1 MRYSLLPLL
10 LLLLASCG
18 RADRMRHMLE
28 QAEWMNR
35 HDSLFTSDS
44 VGRALVR
51 YYDHWWHPADL
62 RLRAYYM
69 LGCAYRDM
77 GNAPRALENYQ
88 LAVAQVD
95 TLHAPDSTLN
105 RLMRVHSQMS
115 RIYLLQRLPELEEQE
130 LQTAERLAWRS
141 RDTLSALIFEEWM
154 CNMLCNKGK
163 YNACLKE
170 TRKLQKKY
178 LKCNYENEALLA
190 NALCIKSYL
199 ATGQFT
205 KVMPCLRAYEGCDYF
220 HTNPEKIDGGTSS
233 ASIFKGLY
241 YIGVRQPDSAEF
253 YFYDALSRS
262 ETDQYE
268 LLIYKGL
275 FQSYS
280 LQHNIDSVLKYTHLY
295 TKVKESQYDEELSMG
310 SIQAKALYDYST
322 EKQIA
327 ERRKEGNTRL
337 ALSLLATVLVATFTI
352 VVSLYRNEKRKREI
366 SELHREYERV
376 RRELEKTEGA
386 LATLNRERDG
396 DKEYVDEILRNK
408 EELRTHIAYL
418 ERELL
423 KRNRSK
429 GDVDLSETEI
439 VQKFRKAR
447 EHGMT
452 GKYKLID
459 EDWKQLRNTVE
470 AIYPT
475 FFEAMNARKPLSS
488 KDYKI
493 CLLVKARFSPSDIN
507 ILMGQTDS
515 YSTQAKKR
523 LHKKVFGFEGTA
535 ADFEKKI
542 NQE

>member
-1 MRYSLLPLL
+1 
-10 LLLLASCG
+10 
-18 RADRMRHMLE
+18 
-28 QAEWMNR
+28 
-35 HDSLFTSDS
+35 
-44 VGRALVR
+44 
-51 YYDHWWHPADL
+51 
-62 RLRAYYM
+62 
-69 LGCAYRDM
+69 
-77 GNAPRALENYQ
+77 
-88 LAVAQVD
+88 
-95 TLHAPDSTLN
+95 
-105 RLMRVHSQMS
+105 
-115 RIYLLQRLPELEEQE
+115 
-130 LQTAERLAWRS
+130 
-141 RDTLSALIFEEWM
+141 
-154 CNMLCNKGK
+154 
-163 YNACLKE
+163 
-170 TRKLQKKY
+170 
-178 LKCNYENEALLA
+178 
-190 NALCIKSYL
+190 
-199 ATGQFT
+199 
-205 KVMPCLRAYEGCDYF
+205 
-220 HTNPEKIDGGTSS
+220 
-233 ASIFKGLY
+233 
-241 YIGVRQPDSAEF
+241 
-253 YFYDALSRS
+253 
-262 ETDQYE
+262 
-268 LLIYKGL
+268 
-275 FQSYS
+275 
-280 LQHNIDSVLKYTHLY
+280 
-295 TKVKESQYDEELSMG
+295 MG

-327 ERRKEGNTRL
+327 EQRKERNTRL
-337 ALSLLATVLVATFTI
+337 SLSLLATVLVATFTI

-459 EDWKQLRNTVE
+459 EDWKQLRNTIE
-470 AIYPT
+470 SIYPT

-493 CLLVKARFSPSDIN
+493 CLLVKAQFSPSDIN